1 MTVVAIEDLY
11 AMLNDQLEQTVRNR
25 IDMKVVGESGLQVR
39 IDGDNCLTSIGVWPN
54 GCCDIDFLYV
64 SSELGEF
71 RHFELQSTE
80 AALASV
86 LREIYSAVERA

>member
-11 AMLNDQLEQTVRNR
+11 TMLDEQLEQTVRNR

-39 IDGDNCLTSIGVWPN
+39 IVGDNCLTSIGVRPN
-54 GCCDIDFLYV
+54 GGCDIDFLYA

-71 RHFELQSTE
+71 RHFEFQSTK
-80 AALASV
+80 AALTSV
-86 LREIYSAVERA
+86 VHEIYSAVERA